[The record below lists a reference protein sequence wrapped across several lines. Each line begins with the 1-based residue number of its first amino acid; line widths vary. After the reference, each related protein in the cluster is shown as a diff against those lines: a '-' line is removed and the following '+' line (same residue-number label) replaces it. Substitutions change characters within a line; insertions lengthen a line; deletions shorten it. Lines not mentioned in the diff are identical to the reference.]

1 MDKKTEEI
9 SQPLSNTLF
18 TAIQKDILSGIRRE
32 INRAANLQAV

>member
-18 TAIQKDILSGIRRE
+18 TAIQKDILSGKIKSGE
-32 INRAANLQAV
+32 KLQAV